1 MFQNLSKSRK
11 EMEELSAALEG
22 LINGKE
28 PSLEHISED
37 TLPSKIRSQI
47 LRLNDKIRGSEQAL
61 LKEREEIRGLIA
73 DTAHQLRT
81 PLANMESYLS
91 LLKADF
97 ECQTEEK
104 ESSAAKS
111 KPGGAADGGSES
123 IRMEDQAYYIRAI
136 VESEEKIRFLTE
148 SFIRMARLENGII
161 QIRKDSR
168 DMEGTLLGSILQA
181 KKMADEKQIKI
192 RLTMSGETGR
202 TKKTYGQEKR
212 NEAES
217 AILHD
222 PQWLGEA
229 VFNLLDNSI
238 KYSPEGSTI
247 HVSTVKNEMF
257 FRIEV
262 RDEGTGIEEGEE
274 NLIFRRFYR
283 GKHVTSQ
290 SGFGLGLYLSREIVQ
305 KHGGFMKVKRLEP
318 GISVGIYLPVSEEL
332 RMEVVAE
339 SSRRDDERNAKL

>member
-1 MFQNLSKSRK
+1 MFQNLSKNRK
-11 EMEELSAALEG
+11 EMEELSSALES
-22 LINGKE
+22 LINGE
-28 PSLEHISED
+28 RPSLDRVSED

-47 LRLNDKIRGSEQAL
+47 LRLNDKMRGSEQAL
-61 LKEREEIRGLIA
+61 LQEREEIRGLIA

-91 LLKADF
+91 LLKADL
-97 ECQTEEK
+97 ERRT
-104 ESSAAKS
+104 
-111 KPGGAADGGSES
+111 GTSES
-123 IRMEDQAYYIRAI
+123 IRMEDQEYYIRAI
-136 VESEEKIRFLTE
+136 AESEEKIRFLTE
-148 SFIRMARLENGII
+148 GFIRMARLENGII
-161 QIRKDSR
+161 QIRKDSL

-181 KKMADEKQIKI
+181 KEAADEKQIEI
-192 RLTMSGETGR
+192 RLTMSGESGR
-202 TKKTYGQEKR
+202 TKKTSGREKGK
-212 NEAES
+212 EAGS
-217 AILHD
+217 AVLHD

-283 GKHVTSQ
+283 GKHVNGQ
-290 SGFGLGLYLSREIVQ
+290 NGFGLGLYLSREIVQ
-305 KHGGFMKVKRLEP
+305 RHGGFMKVKRLEP
-318 GISVGIYLPVSEEL
+318 GLSVGIYLPV
-332 RMEVVAE
+332 
-339 SSRRDDERNAKL
+339 D

>member
-22 LINGKE
+22 VINGKE

-47 LRLNDKIRGSEQAL
+47 LRLNDIMRGSEQAL

-97 ECQTEEK
+97 ECRTEEK

-181 KKMADEKQIKI
+181 KKMADEKQIEI

-283 GKHVTSQ
+283 GKHVNGQ
-290 SGFGLGLYLSREIVQ
+290 NGFGLGLYLSREIVQ
-305 KHGGFMKVKRLEP
+305 RHGGFMKVKRLEP
-318 GISVGIYLPVSEEL
+318 GLSVGIYLPV
-332 RMEVVAE
+332 
-339 SSRRDDERNAKL
+339 D

>member
-11 EMEELSAALEG
+11 EMEELSAALES
-22 LINGKE
+22 LINGEE
-28 PSLEHISED
+28 PALDRVSED

-47 LRLNDKIRGSEQAL
+47 LRLNDKMRGSEQAL
-61 LKEREEIRGLIA
+61 LQEREEIRGLIA

-91 LLKADF
+91 LLKADL
-97 ECQTEEK
+97 ERRT
-104 ESSAAKS
+104 
-111 KPGGAADGGSES
+111 GISES

-136 VESEEKIRFLTE
+136 AESEEKIRFLTE
-148 SFIRMARLENGII
+148 SFIRMARLENGLI

-181 KKMADEKQIKI
+181 KKAADEKQIEI
-192 RLTMSGETGR
+192 RLTMSGESGR
-202 TKKTYGQEKR
+202 TKKTSGREKGK
-212 NEAES
+212 EAGS
-217 AILHD
+217 AVLHD

-238 KYSPEGSTI
+238 KYSPVRSTI

-262 RDEGTGIEEGEE
+262 RDEGAGIEEGEE

-283 GKHVTSQ
+283 GKRVNGQ
-290 SGFGLGLYLSREIVQ
+290 NGFGLGLYLSREIVQ
-305 KHGGFMKVKRLEP
+305 RHGGFMKVKRLEP
-318 GISVGIYLPVSEEL
+318 GLSVGIYLPVE
-332 RMEVVAE
+332 
-339 SSRRDDERNAKL
+339 

>member
-11 EMEELSAALEG
+11 EMEELSAALES
-22 LINGKE
+22 LINGQE
-28 PSLEHISED
+28 PDLDRISED
-37 TLPSKIRSQI
+37 TLPSKIRNQI
-47 LRLNDKIRGSEQAL
+47 LRLNDKMRGSEQAL

-91 LLKADF
+91 LLKADL
-97 ECQTEEK
+97 ERRT
-104 ESSAAKS
+104 
-111 KPGGAADGGSES
+111 GTSES

-136 VESEEKIRFLTE
+136 AESEEKIRFLTE

-161 QIRKDSR
+161 QIRKDSL
-168 DMEGTLLGSILQA
+168 DMEETLLGSILQA
-181 KKMADEKQIKI
+181 KKVADEKQIEI
-192 RLTMSGETGR
+192 RLTMNGESGR
-202 TKKTYGQEKR
+202 TKNKDGLKKGKETG
-212 NEAES
+212 A
-217 AILHD
+217 AVLHD

-238 KYSPEGSTI
+238 KYSPENSTI
-247 HVSTVKNEMF
+247 YISTVKNEMF

-283 GKHVTSQ
+283 GKRVNGQ
-290 SGFGLGLYLSREIVQ
+290 SGFGLGLSLSREIVQ
-305 KHGGFMKVKRLEP
+305 RHGGFMKVRRLEP
-318 GISVGIYLPVSEEL
+318 GLSVEIYLPVE
-332 RMEVVAE
+332 
-339 SSRRDDERNAKL
+339 

>member
-11 EMEELSAALEG
+11 EMEELSAALES
-22 LINGKE
+22 LINGEE
-28 PSLEHISED
+28 PALDRVSED

-47 LRLNDKIRGSEQAL
+47 LRLNDKMRGSEQAL
-61 LKEREEIRGLIA
+61 LQEREEIRGLIA

-91 LLKADF
+91 LLKADL
-97 ECQTEEK
+97 ERRT
-104 ESSAAKS
+104 
-111 KPGGAADGGSES
+111 GTSES

-136 VESEEKIRFLTE
+136 AESEEKIRFLTE

-181 KKMADEKQIKI
+181 KKAADEKQIEI
-192 RLTMSGETGR
+192 RLTMSGESGR
-202 TKKTYGQEKR
+202 TKKTSGREKGK
-212 NEAES
+212 EAGS
-217 AILHD
+217 AVLHD

-247 HVSTVKNEMF
+247 YVSTVKNEMF

-283 GKHVTSQ
+283 GKHVNGQ
-290 SGFGLGLYLSREIVQ
+290 NGFGLGLYLSREIVQ
-305 KHGGFMKVKRLEP
+305 RHGGFMKVKRLEP
-318 GISVGIYLPVSEEL
+318 GLSVGIYLPV
-332 RMEVVAE
+332 
-339 SSRRDDERNAKL
+339 D

>member
-11 EMEELSAALEG
+11 EMEELSAALES
-22 LINGKE
+22 LINGE
-28 PSLEHISED
+28 RPSLDRISED

-47 LRLNDKIRGSEQAL
+47 LRLNDKMRGSEQAL

-91 LLKADF
+91 LLKADL
-97 ECQTEEK
+97 ERRT
-104 ESSAAKS
+104 
-111 KPGGAADGGSES
+111 GTSES

-136 VESEEKIRFLTE
+136 AESEEKIRFLTE

-161 QIRKDSR
+161 QIRKDSW
-168 DMEGTLLGSILQA
+168 DVEETLLGSILQA
-181 KKMADEKQIKI
+181 KKAADEKQIEI
-192 RLTMSGETGR
+192 RLAMSGESGR
-202 TKKTYGQEKR
+202 TKKTSGREKGK
-212 NEAES
+212 EAGS
-217 AILHD
+217 AVLHD
-222 PQWLGEA
+222 PRWLGEA

-283 GKHVTSQ
+283 GKRVNGQ
-290 SGFGLGLYLSREIVQ
+290 NGFGLGLYLSREIVQ
-305 KHGGFMKVKRLEP
+305 RHGGFMKVKRLEP
-318 GISVGIYLPVSEEL
+318 GLSVGIYLPVE
-332 RMEVVAE
+332 
-339 SSRRDDERNAKL
+339 

>member
-1 MFQNLSKSRK
+1 MFQNLSKNRK
-11 EMEELSAALEG
+11 EMEELSSALES
-22 LINGKE
+22 LINGE
-28 PSLEHISED
+28 RPSLDRVSED

-47 LRLNDKIRGSEQAL
+47 LRLNDKMRGSEQAL
-61 LKEREEIRGLIA
+61 LQEREEIRGLIA

-91 LLKADF
+91 LLKADL
-97 ECQTEEK
+97 ERRT
-104 ESSAAKS
+104 
-111 KPGGAADGGSES
+111 GTSES

-136 VESEEKIRFLTE
+136 AESEEKIRFLTE

-181 KKMADEKQIKI
+181 KKAADEKQIEI
-192 RLTMSGETGR
+192 RLTMSGESGR
-202 TKKTYGQEKR
+202 TKKTSGREKGK
-212 NEAES
+212 EAES
-217 AILHD
+217 AVLHD

-283 GKHVTSQ
+283 GKHVNGQ
-290 SGFGLGLYLSREIVQ
+290 NGFGLGLYLSREIVQ
-305 KHGGFMKVKRLEP
+305 RHGGFMKVKRLEP
-318 GISVGIYLPVSEEL
+318 GLSVGIYLPV
-332 RMEVVAE
+332 
-339 SSRRDDERNAKL
+339 D

>member
-11 EMEELSAALEG
+11 EMEELSASLES
-22 LINGKE
+22 LINGEE
-28 PSLEHISED
+28 PALDRVSED

-47 LRLNDKIRGSEQAL
+47 LRLNDKMRGSEQAL
-61 LKEREEIRGLIA
+61 LQEREEIRGLIA

-91 LLKADF
+91 LLKADL
-97 ECQTEEK
+97 ERRT
-104 ESSAAKS
+104 
-111 KPGGAADGGSES
+111 GTSES

-136 VESEEKIRFLTE
+136 AESEEKIRFLTE

-181 KKMADEKQIKI
+181 KKAADEKQIEI
-192 RLTMSGETGR
+192 RLTMSGESGR
-202 TKKTYGQEKR
+202 TKKTSGREKGK
-212 NEAES
+212 EAGS
-217 AILHD
+217 AVLHD

-238 KYSPEGSTI
+238 KYSPEDSTI
-247 HVSTVKNEMF
+247 YVSTVKNEMF

-283 GKHVTSQ
+283 GKHVNGQ
-290 SGFGLGLYLSREIVQ
+290 NGFGLGLYLSREIVQ
-305 KHGGFMKVKRLEP
+305 RHGGFMKVKRLEP
-318 GISVGIYLPVSEEL
+318 GLSVGIYLPV
-332 RMEVVAE
+332 
-339 SSRRDDERNAKL
+339 D

>member
-1 MFQNLSKSRK
+1 MFQNLSKNRK
-11 EMEELSAALEG
+11 EMEELSSALES
-22 LINGKE
+22 LINGE
-28 PSLEHISED
+28 RPSLDRVSED

-47 LRLNDKIRGSEQAL
+47 LRLNDKMRGSEQAL
-61 LKEREEIRGLIA
+61 LQEREEIRGLIA

-91 LLKADF
+91 LLKADL
-97 ECQTEEK
+97 ERRT
-104 ESSAAKS
+104 
-111 KPGGAADGGSES
+111 GTSES

-136 VESEEKIRFLTE
+136 AESEEKIRFLTE
-148 SFIRMARLENGII
+148 GFIRMARLENGII
-161 QIRKDSR
+161 QIRKDSL

-181 KKMADEKQIKI
+181 KEAADEKQIEI
-192 RLTMSGETGR
+192 RLTMSGESGR
-202 TKKTYGQEKR
+202 TKKTSGREKGK
-212 NEAES
+212 EAGS
-217 AILHD
+217 AVLHD

-283 GKHVTSQ
+283 GKHVNGQ
-290 SGFGLGLYLSREIVQ
+290 NGFGLGLYLSREIVQ
-305 KHGGFMKVKRLEP
+305 RHGGFMKVKRLEP
-318 GISVGIYLPVSEEL
+318 GLSVGIYLPV
-332 RMEVVAE
+332 
-339 SSRRDDERNAKL
+339 D

>member
-1 MFQNLSKSRK
+1 MFQNLSKNRK
-11 EMEELSAALEG
+11 EMEELSSALES
-22 LINGKE
+22 LINGE
-28 PSLEHISED
+28 RPSLDRVSED

-47 LRLNDKIRGSEQAL
+47 LRLNDKMRGSEQAL
-61 LKEREEIRGLIA
+61 LQEREEIRGLIA

-91 LLKADF
+91 LLKADL
-97 ECQTEEK
+97 ERRT
-104 ESSAAKS
+104 
-111 KPGGAADGGSES
+111 GTSES

-136 VESEEKIRFLTE
+136 AESEEKIRFLTE

-168 DMEGTLLGSILQA
+168 DMEGTLLGNILQA
-181 KKMADEKQIKI
+181 KKAADEKQIEI
-192 RLTMSGETGR
+192 RLTMSGESGR
-202 TKKTYGQEKR
+202 TKKTSGREKGK
-212 NEAES
+212 EAGS
-217 AILHD
+217 AVLHD

-283 GKHVTSQ
+283 GKHVNGQ
-290 SGFGLGLYLSREIVQ
+290 NGFGLGLYLSREIMQ
-305 KHGGFMKVKRLEP
+305 RHGGFMKVKRLEP
-318 GISVGIYLPVSEEL
+318 GLSVGIYLPV
-332 RMEVVAE
+332 
-339 SSRRDDERNAKL
+339 D

>member
-11 EMEELSAALEG
+11 EMEELSAALES
-22 LINGKE
+22 LINGEE
-28 PSLEHISED
+28 PALDRVSED

-47 LRLNDKIRGSEQAL
+47 LRLNDKMRGSEQAL
-61 LKEREEIRGLIA
+61 LQEREEIRGLIA

-91 LLKADF
+91 LLKADL
-97 ECQTEEK
+97 ERRT
-104 ESSAAKS
+104 
-111 KPGGAADGGSES
+111 GTSES

-136 VESEEKIRFLTE
+136 AESEEKIRFLTE

-181 KKMADEKQIKI
+181 KKAADEKQIEI
-192 RLTMSGETGR
+192 RLTMSGESGR
-202 TKKTYGQEKR
+202 TKKTSGREKGK
-212 NEAES
+212 EAES
-217 AILHD
+217 AVLHD

-247 HVSTVKNEMF
+247 YVSTVKNEMF

-283 GKHVTSQ
+283 GKHVNGQ
-290 SGFGLGLYLSREIVQ
+290 NGFGLGLYLSREIVQ
-305 KHGGFMKVKRLEP
+305 RHGGFMKVKRLEP
-318 GISVGIYLPVSEEL
+318 GLSVGIYLPV
-332 RMEVVAE
+332 
-339 SSRRDDERNAKL
+339 D

>member
-11 EMEELSAALEG
+11 EMEELSASLES
-22 LINGKE
+22 LINGEE
-28 PSLEHISED
+28 PALDRVSED

-47 LRLNDKIRGSEQAL
+47 LRLNDKMLGSEQAL
-61 LKEREEIRGLIA
+61 LQEREEIRGLIA

-91 LLKADF
+91 LLKADL
-97 ECQTEEK
+97 ERRT
-104 ESSAAKS
+104 
-111 KPGGAADGGSES
+111 GTSES

-136 VESEEKIRFLTE
+136 AESEEKIRFLTE

-181 KKMADEKQIKI
+181 KKAADEKQIEI
-192 RLTMSGETGR
+192 RLTMSGESGR
-202 TKKTYGQEKR
+202 TKKTSGREKGK
-212 NEAES
+212 EAES
-217 AILHD
+217 AVLHD

-247 HVSTVKNEMF
+247 YVSTVKNEMF

-283 GKHVTSQ
+283 GKHVNGQ
-290 SGFGLGLYLSREIVQ
+290 NGFGLGLYLSREIVQ
-305 KHGGFMKVKRLEP
+305 RHGGFMKVKRLEP
-318 GISVGIYLPVSEEL
+318 GLSVGIYLPV
-332 RMEVVAE
+332 
-339 SSRRDDERNAKL
+339 D

>member
-11 EMEELSAALEG
+11 EMEELSAALEN
-22 LINGKE
+22 LINGEE
-28 PSLEHISED
+28 PALDRISED
-37 TLPSKIRSQI
+37 TLPSKIQSQI
-47 LRLNDKIRGSEQAL
+47 LRLNDKMRASEQAL

-91 LLKADF
+91 LLKADL
-97 ECQTEEK
+97 ERRT
-104 ESSAAKS
+104 
-111 KPGGAADGGSES
+111 GTSES

-136 VESEEKIRFLTE
+136 AESEEKIRFLTE

-181 KKMADEKQIKI
+181 KKAADEKQIEI
-192 RLTMSGETGR
+192 RLTMSGESGR
-202 TKKTYGQEKR
+202 TKKTSGREKGK
-212 NEAES
+212 EAGS
-217 AILHD
+217 AVLHD

-283 GKHVTSQ
+283 GKHVNGQ
-290 SGFGLGLYLSREIVQ
+290 NGFGLGLYLSREIVQ
-305 KHGGFMKVKRLEP
+305 RHGGFMKVKRLEP
-318 GISVGIYLPVSEEL
+318 GLSVGIYLPV
-332 RMEVVAE
+332 
-339 SSRRDDERNAKL
+339 D

>member
-22 LINGKE
+22 VINGKE
-28 PSLEHISED
+28 PSLERISED

-47 LRLNDKIRGSEQAL
+47 LRLNDKMRGSEQAL

-91 LLKADF
+91 LLKADL
-97 ECQTEEK
+97 ECRTEEK

-111 KPGGAADGGSES
+111 KTGGAADGGSES

-283 GKHVTSQ
+283 GKRVTSQ

-332 RMEVVAE
+332 RMEVAAE